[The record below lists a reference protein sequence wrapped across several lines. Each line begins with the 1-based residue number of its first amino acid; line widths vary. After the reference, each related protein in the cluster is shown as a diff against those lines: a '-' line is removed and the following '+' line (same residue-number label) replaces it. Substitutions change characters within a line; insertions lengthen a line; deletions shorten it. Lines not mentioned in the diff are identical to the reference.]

1 MYRCGPAQGG
11 VLPGSGASGGGETVI
26 GTERFKS
33 RIMQVNLQAV
43 RRAFPYA
50 VSCGRELYDLARS
63 MEDELDRWRVDSFS
77 QYSMRAVDAE
87 MTRVLKETYHLGH
100 MARMNPGSLPEF
112 PITCQRGLFRLL
124 EGGADEIG
132 LELTDSCLM
141 LPYKSVSGIAYE
153 TEATFENCMLCPR
166 ENCPTRRA
174 PYDASMGAKTY
185 HMSESDRLHSTD
197 DLVGWLTTM
206 PVMGE
211 VVEKAVEAGVRDKVK
226 IMIGGAPVTEAF
238 GQSINAD
245 AYTPDATTCAE
256 VAMQL
261 LAS

>member
-1 MYRCGPAQGG
+1 MVKA
-11 VLPGSGASGGGETVI
+11 LKIDS
-26 GTERFKS
+26 
-33 RIMQVNLQAV
+33 
-43 RRAFPYA
+43 
-50 VSCGRELYDLARS
+50 EL
-63 MEDELDRWRVDSFS
+63 EDEFRDI
-77 QYSMRAVDAE
+77 YEKCIAV
-87 MTRVLKETYHLGH
+87 
-100 MARMNPGSLPEF
+100 ARPKAVFCLVPVH
-112 PITCQRGLFRLL
+112 Q

-153 TEATFENCMLCPR
+153 TETTFENCMLYPW

-174 PYDASMGAKTY
+174 SYDASMGAKTY

-211 VVEKAVEAGVRDKVK
+211 VVEKAVEADVRDKVK
-226 IMIGGAPVTEAF
+226 IMIGGAPVAEAF
-238 GQSINAD
+238 GQSTNAD

>member
-1 MYRCGPAQGG
+1 MKSVSLWPGPRQCSAWFRC
-11 VLPGSGASGGGETVI
+11 I
-26 GTERFKS
+26 
-33 RIMQVNLQAV
+33 
-43 RRAFPYA
+43 RR
-50 VSCGRELYDLARS
+50 
-63 MEDELDRWRVDSFS
+63 
-77 QYSMRAVDAE
+77 
-87 MTRVLKETYHLGH
+87 
-100 MARMNPGSLPEF
+100 
-112 PITCQRGLFRLL
+112 
-124 EGGADEIG
+124 GGADEIG

-153 TEATFENCMLCPR
+153 TEATFENCMLCTR

-206 PVMGE
+206 PAMGE

-226 IMIGGAPVTEAF
+226 IMIGGAPVMEAF